1 MLVARELTV
10 LVLTV
15 LELTVLVC
23 QEATPRACLCWEAPP
38 ALNLGAM
45 KPRSTPASS
54 LSSLRYCVSEQ
65 HEYTAYSVSVASL
78 SLSSPL
84 SLPLS
89 LSLSQLGV
97 VVQRNALADGEEP
110 HDVVSRDCAVGVW
123 SAPLLAMRIILIPC

>member
-1 MLVARELTV
+1 MPGGNASCLFV
-10 LVLTV
+10 LGGAASAKFGGDETQVHSRL
-15 LELTVLVC
+15 L
-23 QEATPRACLCWEAPP
+23 PP
-38 ALNLGAM
+38 LPL
-45 KPRSTPASS
+45 PPPPASS
-54 LSSLRYCVSEQ
+54 LSCLRYCVSEQ